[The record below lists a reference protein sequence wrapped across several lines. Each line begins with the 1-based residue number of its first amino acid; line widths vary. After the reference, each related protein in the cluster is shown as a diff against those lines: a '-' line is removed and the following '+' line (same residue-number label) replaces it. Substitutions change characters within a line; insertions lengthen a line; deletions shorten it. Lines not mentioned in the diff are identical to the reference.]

1 MNPEAFLTLHRNLP
15 REGPGEPADIEWLGR
30 QINLP
35 EGARI
40 CDNAC
45 GPGADIGPLL
55 ALAPGAHVTAI
66 DINPQFL
73 GQAAE
78 EWGED
83 PRVDLLMGDMRDPG
97 GPYDL
102 IWCAG
107 GVYLLGVREALEMWK
122 PSLAEGGLVAFSEPC
137 YFKDPPDS
145 EVVEIW
151 ADYPQ
156 MGSEEGIDARV
167 RAAGYETI
175 ATRRL
180 SDDAWRAYYKPL
192 MARMEELYEDADD
205 DLRQVLIAH
214 AAEIKAWDEYGDD
227 FGYLL
232 SVVRP
237 AGPAQG

>member
-1 MNPEAFLTLHRNLP
+1 MSAEAFLTLHRNLP
-15 REGPGEPADIEWLGR
+15 REGPGEPADIEWLGQ
-30 QINLP
+30 QIALP
-35 EGARI
+35 ENARI

-45 GPGADIGPLL
+45 GPGADIGALL
-55 ALAPGAHVTAI
+55 GLAANAHVTAI
-66 DINPQFL
+66 DHHPQFL

-78 EWGED
+78 EWAND
-83 PRVDLLMGDMRDPG
+83 PRVDLAMGDMRQPG

-107 GVYLLGVREALEMWK
+107 AVYMLGIREALEMWRDALT
-122 PSLAEGGLVAFSEPC
+122 PGGVIAFSEPC
-137 YFKDPPDS
+137 FFKDPPDS

-151 ADYPQ
+151 AEYPA
-156 MGSEEGIDARV
+156 MSGEKGIRARINAV
-167 RAAGYETI
+167 GYETI

-180 SDDAWRAYYKPL
+180 TDDAWRAYYQPL
-192 MARMEELYEDADD
+192 MARMEELYPDADD
-205 DLRQVLIAH
+205 DLRAVLAAH

-237 AGPAQG
+237 V